1 MNGMHYDEYSSSTE
15 ISSQENLSDN
25 EKINILIDEDSS
37 SIGISSHE
45 KLSDDEKINILISHL
60 TLLSKKY
67 GLGEVNFWY
76 EPFSDGYKNFSI
88 KISPDKSAD
97 ELIDLLYKIEWR
109 ILQKRITW
117 KDFLLTH
124 VFSMIMMLNNKIRF
138 LFFLLFLSG
147 F

>member
-1 MNGMHYDEYSSSTE
+1 MNGMHYGEYSSSTE

-97 ELIDLLYKIEWR
+97 ELIDLLYKIEDEME
-109 ILQKRITW
+109 
-117 KDFLLTH
+117 DFAKK
-124 VFSMIMMLNNKIRF
+124 NNMERF
-138 LFFLLFLSG
+138 FAYSCIQYDYDVE
-147 F
+147 

>member
-97 ELIDLLYKIEWR
+97 ELIDLLYKIEDEME
-109 ILQKRITW
+109 
-117 KDFLLTH
+117 DFAKK
-124 VFSMIMMLNNKIRF
+124 NNMERF
-138 LFFLLFLSG
+138 FAYSCIQYDYDVE
-147 F
+147 

>member
-1 MNGMHYDEYSSSTE
+1 MNGMHYDEYSSR
-15 ISSQENLSDN
+15 NLSDN

-97 ELIDLLYKIEWR
+97 ELIDL
-109 ILQKRITW
+109 
-117 KDFLLTH
+117 
-124 VFSMIMMLNNKIRF
+124 RF
-138 LFFLLFLSG
+138 FAYSCIQYDYDVE
-147 F
+147 

>member
-88 KISPDKSAD
+88 KISPDKSAV
-97 ELIDLLYKIEWR
+97 ELIDLLYKIEDEME
-109 ILQKRITW
+109 
-117 KDFLLTH
+117 DFAKK
-124 VFSMIMMLNNKIRF
+124 NNMERF
-138 LFFLLFLSG
+138 FAYSCIQYDYDVE
-147 F
+147 

>member
-97 ELIDLLYKIEWR
+97 ELIDLLYKIEDEME
-109 ILQKRITW
+109 
-117 KDFLLTH
+117 DFARK
-124 VFSMIMMLNNKIRF
+124 NNMERF
-138 LFFLLFLSG
+138 FAYSCIQYDYDVE
-147 F
+147 

>member
-45 KLSDDEKINILISHL
+45 KLSDDEKINIIIGHL
-60 TLLSKKY
+60 TLLSDKY

-97 ELIDLLYKIEWR
+97 ELIDLLYKIEDEME
-109 ILQKRITW
+109 
-117 KDFLLTH
+117 DFAKK
-124 VFSMIMMLNNKIRF
+124 NNMERF
-138 LFFLLFLSG
+138 FAYSCIQYDYDVE
-147 F
+147 